1 MSSSINLHL
10 NRAPFSSIS
19 LSLSP
24 SLLFPSP
31 WCTCRGLHLVSIM
44 VAAALVSHRSL
55 PPVSLLLFLFSF
67 PFSVWLFGLRRVV
80 CFFSHSHFFSSFL
93 NSLTLSARRHEA
105 ELEFTTIAASLPAH
119 CCRSLAS
126 FSGHF
131 SFCHFFYFFPSVPSI
146 CLERLPLPLPFQSG
160 TAGKSRKSDAGWHTR
175 IPYRRMHT
183 HAHWLSSPTVNVPC
197 EHTLLSSD
205 QRL

>member
-1 MSSSINLHL
+1 
-10 NRAPFSSIS
+10 
-19 LSLSP
+19 
-24 SLLFPSP
+24 
-31 WCTCRGLHLVSIM
+31 M

-119 CCRSLAS
+119 CCHSLAS

-131 SFCHFFYFFPSVPSI
+131 SFCHFFSFSPLCQASVWKDYRCLFRFSLVQQGKAGSLTRDDILVFRTGGCTLMHTDCPRRQSTCHVNTHFFPVTKDCNSG
-146 CLERLPLPLPFQSG
+146 QS
-160 TAGKSRKSDAGWHTR
+160 
-175 IPYRRMHT
+175 
-183 HAHWLSSPTVNVPC
+183 
-197 EHTLLSSD
+197 E
-205 QRL
+205 